1 MSDVWLSI
9 VMVVAFVLIGGVFSG
24 AEIALVSLRESQ
36 VRGMAESGGR
46 RGKAV
51 QRLLSDPNRFLAAV
65 QVGVTLAGFFSA
77 AFGASTLSQPLA
89 RWLVGRGMAEG
100 LAGTTALVLVTIA
113 ISYLSLVA
121 GELTPKRL
129 ALQRAEG
136 FSLLVAAPLNTIATL
151 SRPVIWL
158 LSKSTDVLV
167 RLLGGDPKVSGESI
181 SQEEL
186 RDLVAAH
193 ESLSSD
199 ERRLIDEVFRAG
211 EREVREVMTPR
222 TEVAFLDASMT
233 ASRAAK
239 QVADSNWSRFPVVGR
254 DEDDVVGFVHVRD
267 LFLPNH
273 PAGRAATVGDL
284 SREVKRLPGTAGVLT
299 ALSEM
304 RRGNQH
310 LAIVVDEYG
319 GTDGIVTLED
329 LIEEVIGEI
338 YDEYDEEV
346 VADGRQPADGPREV
360 DGLLNLDDF
369 TEATGLELPEGPYET
384 VAGYVLAELGRLP
397 EVGDAIEV
405 EGRRLTVLEL
415 DGRRIARLRV
425 DPPPAPAERRR
436 GRAAPSRAPRADER
450 RSAAGLRHVP
460 GVADD
465 PGEVGVLRRP
475 AQLGADAVA
484 RGDQL
489 RGVAGPPRTDDDRH
503 RVPGHLAR
511 RVDDLLHGEAG
522 AVAEVV
528 DAVLAG
534 RRCRAGRA
542 GGRRP
547 GPRRARSR
555 GCRCRRA
562 SGSPRR
568 RRSATPA
575 ARRRP
580 AGPAGSGGSR
590 SRAARRG
597 RRRHPRR

>member
-1 MSDVWLSI
+1 VSDVWLSI

-36 VRGMAESGGR
+36 VRGMAESGR
-46 RGKAV
+46 RGQAV

-77 AFGASTLSQPLA
+77 AFGASTLSEPLA
-89 RWLVGRGMAEG
+89 RWLESRGLSEG
-100 LAGTTALVLVTIA
+100 LSGTLALILVTIA
-113 ISYLSLVA
+113 ISYLSLVV

-136 FSLLVAAPLNTIATL
+136 FALIVAAPLNAIAKL

-158 LSKSTDVLV
+158 LSASTNVLV
-167 RLLGGDPKVSGESI
+167 RLVGGDPKQSGESI

-193 ESLSSD
+193 ESLTSD

-211 EREVREVMTPR
+211 DREVREVMTPR
-222 TEVAFLDASMT
+222 TEVMFLESSMT

-239 QVADSNWSRFPVVGR
+239 QMADSNWSRFPVVGR

-284 SREVKRLPGTAGVLT
+284 AREVTRLPGTAGVLT

-346 VADGRQPADGPREV
+346 APEDRQTPGGPREV

-369 TEATGLELPEGPYET
+369 TEATDLHLPEGPYET

-397 EVGDAIEV
+397 QVGDSIEV
-405 EGRRLTVLEL
+405 EGRTLSVLEL

-425 DPPPAPAERRR
+425 SAAPEPAE
-436 GRAAPSRAPRADER
+436 D
-450 RSAAGLRHVP
+450 
-460 GVADD
+460 ADD
-465 PGEVGVLRRP
+465 AQNGVP
-475 AQLGADAVA
+475 NG
-484 RGDQL
+484 
-489 RGVAGPPRTDDDRH
+489 
-503 RVPGHLAR
+503 
-511 RVDDLLHGEAG
+511 
-522 AVAEVV
+522 
-528 DAVLAG
+528 
-534 RRCRAGRA
+534 
-542 GGRRP
+542 
-547 GPRRARSR
+547 
-555 GCRCRRA
+555 
-562 SGSPRR
+562 
-568 RRSATPA
+568 
-575 ARRRP
+575 
-580 AGPAGSGGSR
+580 
-590 SRAARRG
+590 
-597 RRRHPRR
+597 

>member
-1 MSDVWLSI
+1 VSDVWLSI
-9 VMVVAFVLIGGVFSG
+9 VMVVAFVLIGGIFSG

-89 RWLVGRGMAEG
+89 RWLVGRGMGEG
-100 LAGTTALVLVTIA
+100 LAETTALVLVTIA

-136 FSLLVAAPLNTIATL
+136 FSLFVAAPLNTIATL

-284 SREVKRLPGTAGVLT
+284 SREVKRLPGTAGVLM

-304 RRGNQH
+304 RRGSQH

-346 VADGRQPADGPREV
+346 VTDGKQPADGPREV

-384 VAGYVLAELGRLP
+384 VAGYVLSGLGRLP
-397 EVGDAIEV
+397 EVGDTIEV

-425 DPPPAPAERRR
+425 DPPPAPAEGGDGARTE
-436 GRAAPSRAPRADER
+436 PSTT
-450 RSAAGLRHVP
+450 G
-460 GVADD
+460 
-465 PGEVGVLRRP
+465 
-475 AQLGADAVA
+475 
-484 RGDQL
+484 
-489 RGVAGPPRTDDDRH
+489 
-503 RVPGHLAR
+503 
-511 RVDDLLHGEAG
+511 
-522 AVAEVV
+522 
-528 DAVLAG
+528 
-534 RRCRAGRA
+534 
-542 GGRRP
+542 
-547 GPRRARSR
+547 
-555 GCRCRRA
+555 
-562 SGSPRR
+562 
-568 RRSATPA
+568 
-575 ARRRP
+575 
-580 AGPAGSGGSR
+580 
-590 SRAARRG
+590 
-597 RRRHPRR
+597 